1 MLVARHSRPGRLD
14 RQVSR
19 HKGGRLMER
28 LWTRRHAETY
38 LQELRQMKPALPT
51 RTVSTTVT
59 DPVGT
64 NVEAVYNK
72 VVKKS

>member
-1 MLVARHSRPGRLD
+1 
-14 RQVSR
+14 
-19 HKGGRLMER
+19 MER